1 MFLYFKGG
9 KIDKLIKIEEKE
21 EEKIENEDTEEKK
34 ETKEENIKDIEIVEE
49 EEKTEVVNNDYLEIQ
64 MKIILSNKDTLI
76 MWDEYKRYVD
86 ELVFKG
92 LQDATIC
99 R

>member
-21 EEKIENEDTEEKK
+21 EEKIENEDTEVIK

-49 EEKTEVVNNDYLEIQ
+49 EEKTEVINNDYLEIQ